1 MVDNRLDSNHNDFTY
16 NRNFNDEFELKSAAG
31 EISLNS
37 SSIEQNATRI
47 RRGFDS
53 VNFRVNVSGFIDANQ
68 TFMHIEFTNGTSDNY
83 NMSLVSGTSDTFTKT
98 YSPSDLAPT
107 GLQIVSFAIYNH
119 SDKKYQLNTQTTLR
133 NFTILPNAFWLPNG
147 TANEYSKGEFLYAD
161 FIINNSDNF
170 DWTLTVVDAI
180 QNPQIPLF
188 ILGDNLYNFIF
199 EINRSFDQINK
210 FYYIKVDM
218 DEISSGKSVTE
229 YLQFKVL
236 KPKSLITTVI
246 FNPDSVFRGDTCSV
260 QVNVSAIAND
270 LNPIFINV
278 SLELRDTNNI
288 EVVNIPELNNDDI
301 NEKFES
307 TFSVSV
313 NSPAGIYDYTLI
325 ASYDDNDFD
334 EYSGVL
340 TVKNNPP
347 DIDSYEINGIETDE
361 RISVLYGE
369 DLVFEFDVF
378 DEEGIQYITIKLID
392 QDDEDYEI
400 SREYESDLEI
410 TIRTE
415 DLLTGTWTVYV
426 SVTDTDGVT
435 TELDSDYNTGPQEI
449 EIIPDL
455 LGDVLPWIM
464 LFIGLIIGL
473 MGVIVIALSKR
484 SSKELAQTI
493 TKEKAVAKEKLTKP
507 KREKKPK
514 PVKKEA
520 VKKKVEQEEVEEKE
534 PEKIA
539 PKRKIKRKLK

>member
-1 MVDNRLDSNHNDFTY
+1 MKNL
-16 NRNFNDEFELKSAAG
+16 NDEFELKSAAD
-31 EISLNS
+31 EKSLNS

-68 TFMHIEFTNGTSDNY
+68 TFMYIEFTNGTSYDY

-119 SDKKYQLNTQTTLR
+119 SDRQYQLNTQTTLR
-133 NFTILPNAFWLPNG
+133 NFTILRNAFWLPNG
-147 TANEYSKGEFLYAD
+147 TANEYKRGEFLYAD
-161 FIINNSDNF
+161 FIINNSINF
-170 DWTLTVVDAI
+170 IWTLTIVDAK
-180 QNPQIPLF
+180 QNPQTLF

-218 DEISSGKSVTE
+218 DEISSGKSATE

-236 KPKSLITTVI
+236 QPESLIISSTVK

-260 QVNVSAIAND
+260 QVNVSAITND
-270 LNPIFINV
+270 LNPILINV
-278 SLELRDTNNI
+278 TLVLKDPNNV
-288 EVVNIPELNNDDI
+288 EVVNEELNNDDF
-301 NEKFES
+301 NEKFIT
-307 TFSVSV
+307 TFILNV

-325 ASYDDNDFD
+325 ASYDGNDYD
-334 EYSGVL
+334 EYSGAL

-415 DLLTGTWTVYV
+415 DLVIGTWTVYV

-473 MGVIVIALSKR
+473 MGVIVIALSRR

-507 KREKKPK
+507 KREKKSK

-520 VKKKVEQEEVEEKE
+520 VKKKVEQEEIEEKE

>member
-1 MVDNRLDSNHNDFTY
+1 M
-16 NRNFNDEFELKSAAG
+16 
-31 EISLNS
+31 
-37 SSIEQNATRI
+37 
-47 RRGFDS
+47 
-53 VNFRVNVSGFIDANQ
+53 
-68 TFMHIEFTNGTSDNY
+68 
-83 NMSLVSGTSDTFTKT
+83 
-98 YSPSDLAPT
+98 
-107 GLQIVSFAIYNH
+107 
-119 SDKKYQLNTQTTLR
+119 
-133 NFTILPNAFWLPNG
+133 
-147 TANEYSKGEFLYAD
+147 
-161 FIINNSDNF
+161 
-170 DWTLTVVDAI
+170 
-180 QNPQIPLF
+180 
-188 ILGDNLYNFIF
+188 
-199 EINRSFDQINK
+199 
-210 FYYIKVDM
+210 
-218 DEISSGKSVTE
+218 
-229 YLQFKVL
+229 
-236 KPKSLITTVI
+236 
-246 FNPDSVFRGDTCSV
+246 
-260 QVNVSAIAND
+260 SAITND
-270 LNPIFINV
+270 LNPILINV
-278 SLELRDTNNI
+278 TLVLKDPNNV
-288 EVVNIPELNNDDI
+288 EVVKELNNDDF
-301 NEKFES
+301 NEKFI
-307 TFSVSV
+307 TPFIVSV

-325 ASYDDNDFD
+325 ASYDGNDYD
-334 EYSGVL
+334 EYSGAL

-392 QDDEDYEI
+392 QDNEDYEI

-415 DLLTGTWTVYV
+415 DLVIGTWTVYV

-473 MGVIVIALSKR
+473 MGVIVIALSRR

-507 KREKKPK
+507 KREKKSK

-520 VKKKVEQEEVEEKE
+520 VKKKVEQEEIEEKE